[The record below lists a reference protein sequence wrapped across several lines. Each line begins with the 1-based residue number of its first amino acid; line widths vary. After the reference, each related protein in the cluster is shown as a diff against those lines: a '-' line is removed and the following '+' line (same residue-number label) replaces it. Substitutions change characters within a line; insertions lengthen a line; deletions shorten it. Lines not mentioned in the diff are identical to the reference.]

1 MATTGASLDSQKGPE
16 RAFQVTSSQ
25 ALQTALQ
32 HPFLSSDAK
41 TVCSLL
47 QTCKSWRVAQQQCAA
62 GNLDISTSSMKG
74 QQQLALFCCWLQQQ
88 GGLVASIHCAGPKE
102 DADEDVSEQLMVLG
116 LQAAC
121 GRAATTSSAA
131 AAAVARMQLRS
142 LSTSVVRSAA
152 QLRALPAA
160 ALTHLHLN
168 MEDSSGDLTL
178 DSSSIAAALVQ
189 LCGLRSLMLNGPAGY
204 KGLSAVGQL
213 TQLTSLNIE
222 CVSCSAEGSCDLH
235 LLPQQL
241 HECDLTLLVES
252 GGSAARM
259 ALGHITALRTLN
271 LCVNC
276 STAEGSSLPPSL
288 TDLQVWLEEGSAAV
302 SMQHLNIPALQ
313 QLQQLRAGYCLQ
325 EPELLESLS
334 SLRMLMSL
342 DISYAATAAVHA
354 AALWQHVPALHTLR
368 LEKRGR
374 DATLDPSQSLLLLQ
388 GLAAATSL
396 TALDISRHVVHRR
409 VPLCAHLAG
418 LTRLKH
424 LGLRLDNCGLTSA
437 AALPSIATLTGLTWL
452 SLAVSPYSGAA
463 QLALGR
469 EDLLLLAPLRK
480 LARLD
485 FVGFFSPDAVQELWD
500 AELKQWRQQQA

>member
-1 MATTGASLDSQKGPE
+1 
-16 RAFQVTSSQ
+16 
-25 ALQTALQ
+25 
-32 HPFLSSDAK
+32 
-41 TVCSLL
+41 
-47 QTCKSWRVAQQQCAA
+47 
-62 GNLDISTSSMKG
+62 
-74 QQQLALFCCWLQQQ
+74 
-88 GGLVASIHCAGPKE
+88 
-102 DADEDVSEQLMVLG
+102 
-116 LQAAC
+116 
-121 GRAATTSSAA
+121 
-131 AAAVARMQLRS
+131 MQLRS

-189 LCGLRSLMLNGPAGY
+189 LSGLRSLMLNGSAGY

-213 TQLTSLNIE
+213 TQLTYLNIE

-241 HECDLTLLVES
+241 HVCDLTLLVES

-259 ALGHITALRTLN
+259 GLKHITALRTLN
-271 LCVNC
+271 LCVKC
-276 STAEGSSLPPSL
+276 SAAEGSSLPPSL

-334 SLRMLMSL
+334 SMRMLTSL

-374 DATLDPSQSLLLLQ
+374 DATLDPSLSLLLLQ

-424 LGLRLDNCGLTSA
+424 LVIHEAHLARRSDALRLTTLNSLVVLDVWDAAGVDDTAASALALSLRLLQGLRLDNCGLTSA